1 MGKVRMGILD
11 GFYGKVGT
19 VVGSFWKGKPVMRAY
34 VRPKGTHTSSEAQAL
49 VQTRFGAINSL
60 SGAFLSALQLGFG
73 PIARQRHVTEGNVFV
88 TENWDCIHADTPGAA
103 TVDYTE
109 LVIARGHLPE
119 VLFGNASFAEP
130 LQVAVPM
137 TDTSDVIGA
146 DAHDKV
152 YLFVYSPEA
161 GAGVMSDGRNTR
173 ADESLSV
180 NVPAYWNGHRVHVW
194 GFAIGNGPD
203 NKGVISDS
211 RYLGSGTIS

>member
-1 MGKVRMGILD
+1 MGKVQVGILD
-11 GFYGKVGT
+11 GFVGKVGT
-19 VVGSFWKGKPVMRAY
+19 VVGSFWKGLPVMRAY
-34 VRPKGTHTSSEAQAL
+34 KRSTRDANTNAQQL
-49 VQTRFGAINSL
+49 IRTRFAAITGLAS
-60 SGAFLSALQLGFG
+60 SFLYAIRMGFKQV
-73 PIARQRHVTEGNVFV
+73 ARSRKMTEGDIFV
-88 TENWDCIHADTPGAA
+88 KKNWGCIQCDTPGAC

-109 LVIARGHLPE
+109 LVIAEGSLPE

-137 TDTSDVIGA
+137 TDTTGVIGA

-161 GAGVMSDGRNTR
+161 GAGIISDGRNTR
-173 ADESLSV
+173 ADANASV

-203 NKGVISDS
+203 NKGIVSDS

>member
-1 MGKVRMGILD
+1 MGKVQVGILD
-11 GFYGKVGT
+11 GFVGKVGT
-19 VVGSFWKGKPVMRAY
+19 VVGSFWKGLPVMRAY
-34 VRPKGTHTSSEAQAL
+34 KRTMHDANTNAQQLIRSRFAAITSLASCFLYAVRM
-49 VQTRFGAINSL
+49 
-60 SGAFLSALQLGFG
+60 GFKQV
-73 PIARQRHVTEGNVFV
+73 ARSRKITETDYFV
-88 TENWDCIHADTPGAA
+88 KKNWECVHCDTPGAC

-109 LVIARGHLPE
+109 LVIAQGNLPE

-161 GAGVMSDGRNTR
+161 AAGVISDGRNTR
-173 ADESLSV
+173 ADESASL

-194 GFAIGNGPD
+194 GFAIGAGPD
-203 NKGVISDS
+203 NMGIISDS

>member
-1 MGKVRMGILD
+1 MGKVQVGILD
-11 GFYGKVGT
+11 GFVGKVGT
-19 VVGSFWKGKPVMRAY
+19 VVGSFWKGLPVMRAY
-34 VRPKGTHTSSEAQAL
+34 KRSTRDANTTAQQL
-49 VQTRFGAINSL
+49 IRTRFAAITSL
-60 SGAFLSALQLGFG
+60 ASAFLYAIRLGFKQV
-73 PIARQRHVTEGNVFV
+73 ARSRKMTEGDIFV
-88 TENWDCIHADTPGAA
+88 KKNWACVHADDPGAA

-109 LVIARGHLPE
+109 LVVAEGSLPE

-137 TDTSDVIGA
+137 TDTTGVIGA

-161 GAGVMSDGRNTR
+161 GAGIISDGRNTR
-173 ADESLSV
+173 ADESAAV

-203 NKGVISDS
+203 NKGIISDS

>member
-49 VQTRFGAINSL
+49 IQTRFAAINSL

-73 PIARQRHVTEGNVFV
+73 LIARQRHVTEGNVFV

-152 YLFVYSPEA
+152 
-161 GAGVMSDGRNTR
+161 
-173 ADESLSV
+173 
-180 NVPAYWNGHRVHVW
+180 
-194 GFAIGNGPD
+194 
-203 NKGVISDS
+203 
-211 RYLGSGTIS
+211 

>member
-49 VQTRFGAINSL
+49 IQTRFAAINSL

-73 PIARQRHVTEGNVFV
+73 LIARQRHVTEGNVFV

-109 LVIARGHLPE
+109 LVIAMGHLPE
-119 VLFGNASFAEP
+119 AQFGAASFADP
-130 LQVAVPM
+130 LSVEVPM
-137 TDTSDVIGA
+137 TDSSEVIGA
-146 DAHDKV
+146 DPRDKV

-161 GAGVMSDGRNTR
+161 GAGMLGDVKVR
-173 ADESLSV
+173 ADESIACT
-180 NVPAYWNGHRVHVW
+180 VPAYWNGHRVHVW
-194 GFAIGNGPD
+194 GFAVGAGPD
-203 NKGVISDS
+203 NEGEISNS